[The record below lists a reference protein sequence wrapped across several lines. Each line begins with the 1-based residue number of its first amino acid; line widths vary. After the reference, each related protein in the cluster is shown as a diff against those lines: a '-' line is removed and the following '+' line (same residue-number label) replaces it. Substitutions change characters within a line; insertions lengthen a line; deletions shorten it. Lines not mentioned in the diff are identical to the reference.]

1 MDKNKI
7 DNNFG
12 YPMNLRAYATRGII
26 WGQRLVFA
34 KWFKDIS
41 DHRPMPFAY
50 EQQKANDA
58 LKDLLGRRSPCF
70 IGRFGCVELE
80 ATLRGW
86 DIAKPM
92 PKLLKFARIFTGNF
106 GPFWWDNSIK
116 LGLLRGA
123 GVFPV
128 DEKTLMRF
136 SARMLEDSKQ
146 LDMLA
151 SWNSRERQLSKIY
164 FPNALSVP
172 LSTLEPFRYNNPW
185 SMVLKGH
192 KVLVIHPFEET
203 IRTQYA
209 RRRDLF
215 ADENVMPDFD
225 LITYR
230 PVLSFLGLKTPYKDW
245 FEALNKMCEDIS
257 KIDFDIALIGC
268 GAYGFPLGAFVKR
281 DLARKA
287 IHIGGAT
294 QLLFGIR
301 GGRWDNHT
309 IVKDFYNDYWV
320 RPTAAERPSNAEA
333 VENACYW

>member
-1 MDKNKI
+1 
-7 DNNFG
+7 
-12 YPMNLRAYATRGII
+12 
-26 WGQRLVFA
+26 
-34 KWFKDIS
+34 
-41 DHRPMPFAY
+41 
-50 EQQKANDA
+50 
-58 LKDLLGRRSPCF
+58 
-70 IGRFGCVELE
+70 
-80 ATLRGW
+80 
-86 DIAKPM
+86 
-92 PKLLKFARIFTGNF
+92 
-106 GPFWWDNSIK
+106 
-116 LGLLRGA
+116 
-123 GVFPV
+123 
-128 DEKTLMRF
+128 
-136 SARMLEDSKQ
+136 MLEDSKQ